1 MIKNPPAGNP
11 AGGVS
16 KTIWKELKMQT
27 MTEQEQKNVAVEK
40 FVAIQ
45 RIKKYGNEELEY
57 QEKMLKKELQM
68 LGIKAEDFVL
78 K

>member
-1 MIKNPPAGNP
+1 MVKTIPQPEIQL
-11 AGGVS
+11 GVS
-16 KTIWKELKMQT
+16 RKTIWEELKMQT

-57 QEKMLKKELQM
+57 QEKYERKNFKCL
-68 LGIKAEDFVL
+68 VL
-78 K
+78 KLKILY